1 MKRLLILLLFAL
13 ISCDESDLEPDL
25 GGFDQDI
32 YLFADRQSICA
43 GQSAQIRAFSL
54 SKKLEI
60 PISQISFDPI
70 DPLLGS
76 INSEGIFT
84 AASPEIR
91 PDATVIPILGSYKS
105 KPIISPN
112 TVLLDI
118 EKANT
123 TSKLKSSVTRTPFGF
138 YNQDEGRP
146 YKFLEDGSVLMA
158 SKQYGG
164 EENTNEFELQKY
176 TATGILEWKKS
187 WGTGNAEFLKIK
199 DQLIYLAGQTIKVG
213 GARNANLIILD
224 LDGNVIKEIN
234 IPTNRK
240 VNSFGLGSEND
251 FYFSFFDQTGN
262 SPENKLIKYDPEGQ
276 MIWEVKADHGF
287 VIEKIFTDG
296 TVFCTGALGMETP
309 NLFKIDRDG
318 QKTLLRQWP
327 DNVIRNY
334 FETDEDIFGFAYSEY
349 NSISEITYWYYDLL
363 DKEGNII
370 ISTEKIGEFPMK
382 GPLVFPIEQKI
393 AMGMIKDAKM
403 DSNGDIHM
411 LSDGFWGYYD
421 FLVLR
426 SSKGDSWN
434 WWEEN
439 KERTIEGVIKPLQLN
454 VLEDRIQVF
463 AQHEKSLVKI
473 EIAKDYNFN
482 NCLLQPFWNKLEMF

>member
-1 MKRLLILLLFAL
+1 MKRLLIFILFVL
-13 ISCDESDLEPDL
+13 VSCEESDLKPDS

-32 YLFADRQSICA
+32 FLFADRLSICA
-43 GQSAQIRAFSL
+43 GQSTQIRAFSF
-54 SKKLEI
+54 SKKVEI

-76 INSEGIFT
+76 INADGIFT

-105 KPIISPN
+105 KPIISSN

-118 EKANT
+118 EKAT
-123 TSKLKSSVTRTPFGF
+123 IPSKLKSSVTRTPFGF
-138 YNQDEGRP
+138 YNENEGRP
-146 YKFLEDGSVLMA
+146 YKFLDDGSVLFA
-158 SKQYGG
+158 SKQFWWD
-164 EENTNEFELQKY
+164 ENTNEFELYKY
-176 TATGILEWKKS
+176 SNTGALEWKKS
-187 WGTGNAEFLKIK
+187 WGTGNGEFLKIK

-213 GARNANLIILD
+213 GARYANLIILD
-224 LDGNVIKEIN
+224 LDGNVIKEIK
-234 IPTNRK
+234 ISTNRK
-240 VNSFGLGSEND
+240 VDSFGFGPEGE

-262 SPENKLIKYDPEGQ
+262 SPENNFIKYDPEGQ
-276 MIWEVKADHGF
+276 MVWEIKADHGF
-287 VIEKIFTDG
+287 VIEKIFMDG
-296 TVFCTGALGMETP
+296 TVFCTGALGRETP
-309 NLFKIDRDG
+309 NLFKIDKDG
-318 QKTLLRQWP
+318 QKTLVRQWP

-334 FETDEDIFGFAYSEY
+334 FETEEDILGYAYLEY
-349 NSISEITYWYYDLL
+349 NSISEISYWFYDLF
-363 DKEGNII
+363 DKEGNTM
-370 ISTEKIGEFPMK
+370 ISKEKIGEFPTK
-382 GPLVFPIEQKI
+382 GPLEFPVQQKI

-403 DSNGDIHM
+403 DLNGDIHV
-411 LSDGFWGYYD
+411 LSDGFWGNYD

-426 SSKGDSWN
+426 SSNSGIWN

-463 AQHEKSLVKI
+463 AYHEKSLVKI

>member
-1 MKRLLILLLFAL
+1 MKRLLIVLLITL
-13 ISCDESDLEPDL
+13 ISCDESDLDPDL

-32 YLFADRQSICA
+32 YLFADRQSIYP
-43 GQSAQIRAFSL
+43 GQSTQIRAFSF

-84 AASPEIR
+84 AASPEIK

-105 KPIISPN
+105 KPIINPN

-118 EKANT
+118 EKANIP
-123 TSKLKSSVTRTPFGF
+123 SKLKSSVTRTLFGF
-138 YNQDEGRP
+138 YNEDEGRP
-146 YKFLEDGSVLMA
+146 YKFLDDGSVLMS
-158 SKQYGG
+158 SKQHGG
-164 EENTNEFELQKY
+164 DENTNEFELHKY
-176 TATGILEWKKS
+176 SNIGVLEWKKS

-213 GARNANLIILD
+213 GARYVNLIILD

-234 IPTNRK
+234 ISTNRK
-240 VNSFGLGSEND
+240 VGSFGLGPEND

-262 SPENKLIKYDPEGQ
+262 SPENRLVKYDPEGQ
-276 MIWEVKADHGF
+276 LIWELKADHGF

-296 TVFCTGALGMETP
+296 TVFCTGAFGWETP
-309 NLFKIDRDG
+309 NLFKIDKDG
-318 QKTLLRQWP
+318 QKTLIRQWP

-334 FETDEDIFGFAYSEY
+334 FETDEDILGFAYSEY
-349 NSISEITYWYYDLL
+349 NSIFEISYWFYDVL
-363 DKEGNII
+363 DKEGNTI
-370 ISTEKIGEFPMK
+370 ISKEKIGEFPMK
-382 GPLVFPIEQKI
+382 GPLEFPNERKI
-393 AMGMIKDAKM
+393 AMGMIKGAEM
-403 DSNGDIHM
+403 DSNGDIHV
-411 LSDGFWGYYD
+411 LSDGFWGNYA

-426 SSKGDSWN
+426 SSKSDSWN

-439 KERTIEGVIKPLQLN
+439 KERAIEGVIKPLQLN

-463 AQHEKSLVKI
+463 AHHEKSLVRI